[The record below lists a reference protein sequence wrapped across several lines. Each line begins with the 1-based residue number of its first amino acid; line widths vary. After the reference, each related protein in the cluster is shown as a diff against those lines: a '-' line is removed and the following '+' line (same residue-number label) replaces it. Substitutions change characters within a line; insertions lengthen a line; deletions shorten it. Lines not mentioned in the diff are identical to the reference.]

1 MGAIAF
7 GLGGSLLV
15 CFLLPLYGKLY
26 HKLPAK
32 WKIGVT
38 LILLVIFVVDAAYSA
53 NRPNVGFGISEKVQA
68 KVKMMDE
75 RMNVY

>member
-15 CFLLPLYGKLY
+15 CFFLPLYEKLY
-26 HKLPAK
+26 DRLSEK
-32 WKIGVT
+32 WKIAT
-38 LILLVIFVVDAAYSA
+38 AIILLVIFVVDAAYSA
-53 NRPNVGFGISEKVQA
+53 IRPHVGFGISEKVQA